1 MPGSDTASMA
11 ASSAFGGMSPGAR
24 PVFIFPANLEFYLED
39 QTTHKRVLTLY
50 NPYDTEI
57 IFKGQLLFNLYN
69 NQCFYQHFYRTV
81 NQWHYKISR

>member
-1 MPGSDTASMA
+1 MMPGSDTASMA

-57 IFKGQLLFNLYN
+57 IFKGQLLFKIQFQY
-69 NQCFYQHFYRTV
+69 FYQHF
-81 NQWHYKISR
+81 